1 MDDKGNLKLTTELR
15 PGDVLPEDDEYV
27 DVIVKVT
34 LDGNTSPVV
43 RIDVLRFFRDERGYA
58 EGSRLTHWYAG
69 TSAQHLVAGNIV
81 DM

>member
-1 MDDKGNLKLTTELR
+1 MDDSGNLKLTTELR

-27 DVIVKVT
+27 DVIVKV
-34 LDGNTSPVV
+34 S
-43 RIDVLRFFRDERGYA
+43 DVQSAPLFRVDVQRFFRDERGYA
-58 EGSRLTHWYAG
+58 EGGRPVHWYAG